1 MATSD
6 QTARPIDKSHT
17 KGMDAITLL
26 EQDHRKVEGYFE
38 EYEKAKSEEEKS
50 ELASQICTAL
60 TVHTQLEEE
69 LFYPA
74 ARKATGDDDL
84 LDEATV
90 EHASAKQLIAE
101 IKAMSVGDE
110 LYDAKIKVL
119 SEQIQHHVEE
129 EEKKL
134 FPETRKTDLDLDALG
149 EELTA
154 HKAELMG
161 DYA

>member
-1 MATSD
+1 MASKD
-6 QTARPIDKSHT
+6 QTARPIGKSHP

-26 EQDHRKVEGYFE
+26 EQDHREVEDHFE
-38 EYEKAKSEEEKS
+38 GYEKAKSEEKKY

-60 TVHTQLEEE
+60 TVHTRLEEE
-69 LFYPA
+69 LFYPT

-84 LDEATV
+84 FDEATV

-101 IKAMSVGDE
+101 IEAMSVGDE

-129 EEKKL
+129 EEKRL

-149 EELTA
+149 EELMA
-154 HKAELMG
+154 RKAELMG